1 MSHSGWR
8 LAARLRS
15 MRARRIDGVAAI
27 EFALVAPPFLVLLL
41 GIFEAGLV
49 FFAGATLQA
58 AVDVASRHIRT
69 NDLAVTAQTSP
80 TVFRNVICDNAPF
93 LTCTGIQID
102 IETRPDFST
111 ASFSS
116 PLTKD
121 GKLDPKLSQSAPV
134 AACQVVLV
142 RAFYEWPTFT
152 PMLSL
157 LLGNLSDGN
166 HLLVGTAAFRAEPFD
181 TTKAAGC

>member
-1 MSHSGWR
+1 
-8 LAARLRS
+8 
-15 MRARRIDGVAAI
+15 MRARRVDGGAAI

-41 GIFEAGLV
+41 GMFEVGLI
-49 FFAGATLQA
+49 FFAGATLQS

-69 NDLAVTAQTSP
+69 NDLSTTAQTAP
-80 TVFRNVICDNAPF
+80 AVFRKVICDNAPF
-93 LTCTGIQID
+93 LECAGIQID

-111 ASFSS
+111 ASFNA

-121 GKLDPKLSQSAPV
+121 GKPDPALAQSAPV

-166 HLLVGTAAFRAEPFD
+166 HLIVGASAFRAEPFD
-181 TTKAAGC
+181 TTKATGC

>member
-27 EFALVAPPFLVLLL
+27 EFAFVAPPFLVLFL
-41 GIFEAGLV
+41 GMFEAGLI
-49 FFAGATLQA
+49 FFAGATLQS

-69 NDLAVTAQTSP
+69 NDLAATAQTAP
-80 TVFRNVICDNAPF
+80 AVFRKVICDNALF

-111 ASFSS
+111 ASFNS

-121 GKLDPKLSQSAPV
+121 GQLDPKLSQSAPV

-157 LLGNLSDGN
+157 LLGNLRDGN
-166 HLLVGTAAFRAEPFD
+166 HLLVGTSAFRAEPFD
-181 TTKAAGC
+181 TTKVTGC